1 MTLGKTGAIA
11 GLIHQLELE
20 YADVIEPY
28 FSWDCD

>member
-11 GLIHQLELE
+11 LIHQLELE